1 MKIFLIEDDAVLRGE
16 LARLLQKYGY
26 ECAWSDDFQHIAK
39 QALASRAD
47 LVLLDVNLPWQ
58 DGFQVCRQLRQHSR
72 VPVLMLTSRNTDFDE
87 LMGLNLGAD
96 DFVAKPYNAQILL
109 ARIQKLLARTQESQ
123 TDTVLVH
130 KGLTLHL
137 LKATMSHDGKE
148 IALTKNELG
157 ILRLLM
163 LNRGNILP
171 RDALIDE
178 LWQSEAFIDEN
189 TLNVNIVRLRKK
201 LREIGL
207 PEYLETRRGLGYCV

>member
-1 MKIFLIEDDAVLRGE
+1 MKIFLIEDDAVLRWE

-26 ECAWSDDFQHIAK
+26 ECAWSDDFQHIVK

-47 LVLLDVNLPWQ
+47 LILLDVNLPWQ

-123 TDTVLVH
+123 ADTVLVH

>member
-1 MKIFLIEDDAVLRGE
+1 
-16 LARLLQKYGY
+16 
-26 ECAWSDDFQHIAK
+26 
-39 QALASRAD
+39 
-47 LVLLDVNLPWQ
+47 
-58 DGFQVCRQLRQHSR
+58 
-72 VPVLMLTSRNTDFDE
+72 MLTSRNTDFDG

-109 ARIQKLLARTQESQ
+109 ARIQKLLARPQESQ
-123 TDTVLVH
+123 ADTVLVH

>member
-1 MKIFLIEDDAVLRGE
+1 MKFIETFREGMHV
-16 LARLLQKYGY
+16 
-26 ECAWSDDFQHIAK
+26 SDVYLCKTK
-39 QALASRAD
+39 Q
-47 LVLLDVNLPWQ
+47 
-58 DGFQVCRQLRQHSR
+58 
-72 VPVLMLTSRNTDFDE
+72 
-87 LMGLNLGAD
+87 
-96 DFVAKPYNAQILL
+96 
-109 ARIQKLLARTQESQ
+109 
-123 TDTVLVH
+123 
-130 KGLTLHL
+130 
-137 LKATMSHDGKE
+137 